1 MTTLRDGIVADV
13 LIQVSPSRD
22 CPQIESGFGSIGID
36 LDKKLFGFGG
46 DIWSVLEL
54 LKGVAGPPPF
64 WATEFHMLQ
73 LTYVST
79 YSDV

>member
-1 MTTLRDGIVADV
+1 MADV
-13 LIQVSPSRD
+13 FIQVSPSCD